1 VPPRTRPRARK
12 KCQASDQWPSDQG
25 PVSKESSPQTSRHP
39 ALELATDHWPL
50 TTVFTM
56 RRKTIIVFAITLMV
70 TVMVSAFS
78 YLYISQLLRQ
88 RITNAYENATLL
100 TQQLA
105 YVAENDVPDFSST
118 RLDTNDPAAVRR
130 ALMGYLPTDVNLNNM
145 LQSDVG
151 NWPFIY
157 DVAIVGTDG
166 RAMLHTNA
174 SMAGKSV
181 AQRPDFQQVV
191 RARFREQLRLVYSPA
206 VYNVSFPLML
216 NGQVFNG
223 EPFGT
228 IRIGVSTSF
237 LKSEITPRLLH
248 ALYLSIV
255 SIFASLV
262 LAAAISNLALGPLK
276 ELSRNLDSASAG
288 NEESLSG
295 DESRHDEYGLVTLKI
310 ANLGRQIRD
319 TKEIFSAL
327 KDNVDQLMAKLQDG
341 LVLFT
346 RDSRIVLVSA
356 PVERFLGRPRKELL
370 GHTVKE
376 VFSRESLLGAVVL
389 DAFERRRPLLQ
400 SELEAAGGRRVQVS
414 LDFVQE
420 KSTQIGALLIM
431 RDSESV
437 RRIGDEIELSRRMS
451 ASGRLTRGVAH
462 EVKNPINAIVLHLQL
477 LQNKLAQT
485 EPDTLRHM
493 DIIDSEIRRLDRVV
507 QTLVDFTRPR
517 ELHLEEVDLRRLLE
531 EVAGLASPDAEH
543 HGVTIERP
551 LAEEPLPIKADIDL
565 MKQALLNVVLNG
577 VQAMPQGG
585 LLTISARREDDVVI
599 AEVWDR
605 GPGIPREVQDKIFE
619 LYFTTKKDGSGIG
632 LAQTYQILQWH
643 YGSVEFESTE
653 GEGTTFRFRL
663 PFAPSAVDSREFAVK
678 SGSTLSKQ
686 AG

>member
-1 VPPRTRPRARK
+1 
-12 KCQASDQWPSDQG
+12 
-25 PVSKESSPQTSRHP
+25 
-39 ALELATDHWPL
+39 
-50 TTVFTM
+50 M
-56 RRKTIIVFAITLMV
+56 RRKTIIVFTITFMV
-70 TVMVSAFS
+70 TVMVSVFS
-78 YLYISQLLRQ
+78 YLYISQILRQ

-130 ALMGYLPTDVNLNNM
+130 ALMDYLPTDVNLNNM

-157 DVAIVGTDG
+157 DVALVGTDG

-174 SMAGKSV
+174 SLVGKAV
-181 AQRPDFQQVV
+181 TARPDFHDHVV
-191 RARFREQLRLVYSPA
+191 TARFRDQLRLVYSPA

-216 NGQVFNG
+216 SSPRFNG
-223 EPFGT
+223 EAFGT

-237 LKSEITPRLLH
+237 LKSEINPRLMH
-248 ALYLSIV
+248 ALYFSIL

-276 ELSRNLDSASAG
+276 ELSRNLDSVSAG
-288 NEESLSG
+288 DGGDALTG

-341 LVLFT
+341 LVLFA

-356 PVERFLGRPRKELL
+356 PVERFLGRPRRDLL

-376 VFSRESLLGAVVL
+376 AFSRDSLLGALVL
-389 DAFERRRPLLQ
+389 DAFERRRPLMQ

-420 KSTQIGALLIM
+420 KNTQIGALLII

-437 RRIGDEIELSRRMS
+437 RRIGDEIELSRRMA

-477 LQNKLAQT
+477 LQNKLAKT

-517 ELHLEEVDLRRLLE
+517 DLHLEEVDLRRLLE
-531 EVAGLASPDAEH
+531 DVAVLAAPDAEQ
-543 HGVTIERP
+543 HGVTLERP
-551 LAEEPLPIKADIDL
+551 MPEEPLPIKADVDL

-585 LLTISARREDDVVI
+585 LLMISARREEDVIV
-599 AEVWDR
+599 AAVCDH
-605 GPGIPREVQDKIFE
+605 GAGIPREMYDKIFE

-653 GEGTTFRFRL
+653 GEGTTFRFRI
-663 PFAPSAVDSREFAVK
+663 PRAPSGRERGREFAEK
-678 SGSTLSKQ
+678 SGPILSRQ
-686 AG
+686 GD